1 MNITLIGM
9 SGVGKT
15 RIGSLL
21 SAQLGY
27 RFIDIDRIIENNNSK
42 TLQQLIDDSG
52 TKKFLE
58 MEEKAILS
66 ITDTDNIVISPG
78 GSAIYSEKAMNFLK
92 SISTVV
98 FLDATLDEIKRRT
111 ADFSDRGIVGL
122 KEKGLE
128 TLFAERLPLYR
139 KYADITIDVEGFSDE
154 QIVDGLTEAILH

>member
-27 RFIDIDRIIENNNSK
+27 RFIDIDRIIENNNGK

-58 MEEKAILS
+58 LEEKAILS

>member
-58 MEEKAILS
+58 LEEKAILS

>member
-58 MEEKAILS
+58 LEEKAILS

-139 KYADITIDVEGFSDE
+139 NTRI
-154 QIVDGLTEAILH
+154 